1 MKLYDFPGAPNPR
14 RVKIFAAEKDIELEI
29 INCDLAK
36 GEHKTP
42 EFIKKNPSGKIPVL
56 ELDDSRCISESVA
69 ICRYLEEIQPEPNLF
84 GSNSFERAYVE
95 SRNRH
100 VELEL
105 WTQIGTS
112 WINGPIVKKLG
123 RFKQIK
129 EAKEV
134 SDKNTKSFYERL
146 NSELASNQ
154 FVSGDRY
161 TIADITLLAAID
173 FATVMVGLKPDSSLT
188 HLYRWHEEV
197 SSRPSS
203 KN

>member
-134 SDKNTKSFYERL
+134 SDKNTKSFYKRL
-146 NSELASNQ
+146 NIELATNQ
-154 FVSGDRY
+154 FVAGDRY
-161 TIADITLLAAID
+161 TIVDVTLLAAID
-173 FATVMVGLKPDSSLT
+173 FAIVMVDLKPDSSLT

-203 KN
+203 KT